1 MVQMK
6 YENSWEKEFSNDAK
20 VWICQHSAV
29 LRRRD
34 VIWFK
39 SDMDNP
45 IQPNPTQSNPWI
57 DPTHVHVWFKYNNP
71 VTKLYKL
78 SRQFMP
84 YKHNYY
90 SYTNNYDKANTIVK
104 KISCSDD
111 IDFHFV

>member
-1 MVQMK
+1 MRTLEKRSFQTTLK
-6 YENSWEKEFSNDAK
+6 YEYVSIPQSYVVETLSGSSQTWT
-20 VWICQHSAV
+20 
-29 LRRRD
+29 
-34 VIWFK
+34 
-39 SDMDNP
+39 
-45 IQPNPTQSNPWI
+45 TQSNPWI

-90 SYTNNYDKANTIVK
+90 SYTNNYDKSNTIVK

>member
-39 SDMDNP
+39 
-45 IQPNPTQSNPWI
+45 
-57 DPTHVHVWFKYNNP
+57 YNNP

-90 SYTNNYDKANTIVK
+90 SYTNNYDKSNTIVK